1 MAEDWVQEIN
11 PQFLPLVLAFRIKD
25 PDLYPCT
32 MFDDTVLGT
41 FSASKWWLIVQKKTE
56 KNGKLPLEFCKL
68 MQGLHSAPASSA
80 SLERV
85 FSTFG
90 LVWSKLR
97 NRLDPKK
104 AEKLV
109 KVYRYL
115 RGEQPDW

>member
-1 MAEDWVQEIN
+1 MAEDWMQEIN

-68 MQGLHSAPASSA
+68 MRGLHSAPASSA

-85 FSTFG
+85 FFHIWACVVKAAKSSG
-90 LVWSKLR
+90 SK
-97 NRLDPKK
+97 K
-104 AEKLV
+104 
-109 KVYRYL
+109 
-115 RGEQPDW
+115 G